1 MWRWAQ
7 IWGGRT
13 EDAEGSGVGA
23 QERKRETEPLHQPGP
38 RRKGGRGERGS
49 LTLVLVRLA
58 LALARRVGLTA
69 SAIDPTALRSPFVF
83 VKTLRFRQPAQ
94 FHPPDCHMIDSL
106 PLPEKGRQLGASTG
120 CSVGQTTPRNLF
132 TGGYGPASFRSG
144 PAPWHGQD
152 GLLAPPRGVILGR
165 DSDSPD

>member
-1 MWRWAQ
+1 M
-7 IWGGRT
+7 GSRT

-132 TGGYGPASFRSG
+132 TGG
-144 PAPWHGQD
+144 
-152 GLLAPPRGVILGR
+152 
-165 DSDSPD
+165 